1 MVMRTQRSGLM
12 HGVRGRLLL
21 AFLVISMFSLVAA
34 ASGFFSFAQ
43 FDTALS
49 RITEERVPQALS
61 LLDLSRQAERVVR
74 AAPALLV
81 VTNENA
87 RAEVSAEIAAEADRL
102 NTLLQHI
109 RDQAGDD
116 QDEQALAGVSTQ
128 VDNLSENLLSLDELV
143 KQRLSI
149 ANRKEKLLRHLAS
162 VNNIAQRTMGA
173 GIRILGGQLF
183 EWERSDAATGTA
195 QLSPE
200 QSELARSMVHLIPQ
214 VQGAALV
221 EAINN
226 ILLSIASVDD
236 AAEIG
241 VLLFPLQKALAKL
254 TDVAQNV
261 PKRARDRLVKQI
273 VLFEALAVGPNSLG
287 QVRQDELAVLAQAE
301 QLLAVNVS
309 LSKILT
315 NEVDGLVK
323 GTSDD
328 ISDARTNAE
337 NVLALNSNVLIG
349 VVALSLISSILIV
362 WLYVGRNLIARLTA
376 LSDSMLAIAGGNLRA
391 SLPKPGGDD
400 EIGRMAEAL
409 VVFRDTAI
417 EVEESNLREIEI
429 ARRRLMDAIENISEG
444 FAFYDS
450 DDRLVVSNT
459 RYHHLLYP
467 GEEVSFEP
475 GTKFEAIVRRS
486 AESGQ
491 IEDAEGRVDEW
502 IAERLGRHRNPQ
514 EPHLQKRADGR
525 WILISERKTGDGGTV
540 AIYSDITDLK
550 QREEELAQ
558 KSSAL
563 ERLSN
568 QLAKYLSPQ
577 VYDSIFS
584 GKQEVKLVSKRKRLT
599 VFFSDLVGF
608 TETTERL
615 ESEDLTRLL
624 NHYLTEMSEIALAH
638 GATID
643 KYMGDAIVIFFGDPE
658 TLGVKEDAVACVTM
672 ALAMRKRMQELES
685 VWMEAG
691 LERPLRCRMGINTGL
706 CTVGNFGSDDRMD
719 YTIIGGGVNLAAR
732 LETACPANEILISY
746 ETYAHV
752 KDQIECRKEGQIEVK
767 GMSHPVS
774 THRVIDLYKNLD
786 EGRQPIRA
794 KGPHLR
800 IDVDVDL
807 MSASEQREAA
817 GILQEA
823 ADRLARIGTK
833 D

>member
-1 MVMRTQRSGLM
+1 MGSQRSGLM

-21 AFLVISMFSLVAA
+21 AFLTISMFSLVAA

-43 FDTALS
+43 FGAALS
-49 RITEERVPQALS
+49 RITEERVPQALA

-81 VTNENA
+81 VTNEKA
-87 RAEVSAEIAAEADRL
+87 RDEVSAKIATEADHL

-116 QDEQALAGVSTQ
+116 QDEQALAGVLTQ
-128 VDNLSENLLSLDELV
+128 VENLSENLVNLDELV

-149 ANRKEKLLRHLAS
+149 ANRKAKLLRHLAS
-162 VNNIAQRTMGA
+162 VNSIAQRTMGA
-173 GIRILGGQLF
+173 GIRVLGGQLF
-183 EWERSDAATGTA
+183 EWERSEAAVGAAPLT
-195 QLSPE
+195 PE

-221 EAINN
+221 ESIHNV
-226 ILLSIASVDD
+226 LLNIASVDD

-241 VLLFPLQKALAKL
+241 VLLFPLRASLQKL
-254 TDVAQNV
+254 TDVSQNV
-261 PKRARDRLVKQI
+261 PKRARDRLIKQI
-273 VLFEALAVGPNSLG
+273 ILFEALAVGPNSLG
-287 QVRQDELAVLAQAE
+287 QVRQDELAVLADAE
-301 QLLAVNVS
+301 ELLAVNVS

-315 NEVDGLVK
+315 KEVDGLVR
-323 GTSDD
+323 GTNAD
-328 ISDARTNAE
+328 ILNARTNAE
-337 NVLALNSNVLIG
+337 NVLALNSNILIG
-349 VVALSLISSILIV
+349 VVALSLISSLLIV

-391 SLPKPGGDD
+391 SLPRPGGDD

-444 FAFYDS
+444 FAFYDAE
-450 DDRLVVSNT
+450 DRLVISNT
-459 RYHHLLYP
+459 RYQDLLYS
-467 GEEVSFEP
+467 GEKVSFAP
-475 GTKFEAIVRRS
+475 GTSFEAIVRRS

-491 IEDAEGRVDEW
+491 IEDAEGRVEEW
-502 IAERLGRHRNPQ
+502 IAERLAKHQDPQ
-514 EPHLQKRADGR
+514 EPHLQKRGDGR

-550 QREEELAQ
+550 LREEELAH
-558 KSSAL
+558 KSNAL

-608 TETTERL
+608 TETAERL

-624 NHYLTEMSEIALAH
+624 NHYLTEMSAIALAH

-691 LERPLRCRMGINTGL
+691 LERPLRCRMGINTGV

-752 KDQIECRKEGQIEVK
+752 KDQIECREEGQIEVK

-774 THRVIDLYKNLD
+774 THRVIDLYENLG
-786 EGRQPIRA
+786 ESRQPIRA
-794 KGPHLR
+794 KLPHLR

-833 D
+833 Q

>member
-1 MVMRTQRSGLM
+1 MVMGAQRSGLM

-21 AFLVISMFSLVAA
+21 AFLAISMFSLVAA

-43 FDTALS
+43 FGTALS
-49 RITEERVPQALS
+49 RITEERVPRALA
-61 LLDLSRQAERVVR
+61 LLELSRQAERVVR

-87 RAEVSAEIAAEADRL
+87 RAEVSAEIAGEADRL
-102 NTLLQHI
+102 NLLLQHI

-116 QDEQALAGVSTQ
+116 QDDQALAGVLAQ
-128 VDNLSENLLSLDELV
+128 VENLSENLLNLDELV

-149 ANRKEKLLRHLAS
+149 ANRKAKLLRHLAS
-162 VNNIAQRTMGA
+162 VNSIAQRTMGA

-183 EWERSDAATGTA
+183 EWERSGAVTGAA

-221 EAINN
+221 ESINN
-226 ILLSIASVDD
+226 ILLNIASVDD
-236 AAEIG
+236 AAETG

-261 PKRARDRLVKQI
+261 PERTRDRLIKQI

-287 QVRQDELAVLAQAE
+287 QVRQEELAVLVQAE
-301 QLLAVNVS
+301 DLLAVNVS
-309 LSKILT
+309 LSKVLT
-315 NEVDGLVK
+315 REVDSLVK
-323 GTSDD
+323 GTNAD

-337 NVLALNSNVLIG
+337 NVLEFNSNVLIG
-349 VVALSLISSILIV
+349 VVALSLISSFLIV

-417 EVEESNLREIEI
+417 EIEESNLREIEM

-444 FAFYDS
+444 FVFYDAE
-450 DDRLVVSNT
+450 DRLVISNS
-459 RYHHLLYP
+459 RYQELLYP
-467 GEEVSFEP
+467 GEDVRFEP
-475 GTKFEAIVRRS
+475 GMRFEEIARRS
-486 AESGQ
+486 AQSGQ
-491 IEDAEGRVDEW
+491 IEGVEGRAEEW
-502 IAERLGRHRNPQ
+502 LAERLARHRNPQ
-514 EPHLQKRADGR
+514 EPHLQKRGDGR
-525 WILISERKTGDGGTV
+525 WILISERKTSDGGTV

-550 QREEELAQ
+550 QREEELAK

-563 ERLSN
+563 ELLSS

-584 GKQEVKLVSKRKRLT
+584 GKQEVRLVSKRKRLT

-624 NHYLTEMSEIALAH
+624 NQYLTEMSEIALAH
-638 GATID
+638 GATVD
-643 KYMGDAIVIFFGDPE
+643 KYVGDAIVIFFGDPE

-672 ALAMRKRMQELES
+672 ALAMRKRMRELEGM
-685 VWMEAG
+685 WMEAG
-691 LERPLRCRMGINTGL
+691 LERPLQCRMGISTGL
-706 CTVGNFGSDDRMD
+706 CTVGNFGSEARMD

-752 KDQIECRKEGQIEVK
+752 KDQIECQEEGHIEVK

-774 THRVIDLYKNLD
+774 THRVIDLYENMG
-786 EGRQPIRA
+786 ESRQPIRT
-794 KGPHLR
+794 KTQHLR

-817 GILQEA
+817 EILQKA
-823 ADRLARIGTK
+823 ADRLATICAK
-833 D
+833 Q